1 MIKYIM
7 SRRVH
12 ERGLIGIGFC
22 IFIFAF
28 GYFVLEYIST
38 MEDPPLGNTLYILI
52 GSTFIFT
59 SILGFV
65 VILKYL
71 YDYKKK
77 KERRERKRRKHK
89 LFYLKD
95 SNRNKKVD

>member
-1 MIKYIM
+1 MIKNIM
-7 SRRVH
+7 SKKIN
-12 ERGLIGIGFC
+12 EKGLLGIVFC
-22 IFIFAF
+22 LFVFAL

-71 YDYKKK
+71 YDYNKK
-77 KERRERKRRKHK
+77 KERRQRKRKTQK

-95 SNRNKKVD
+95 TTKNKKVD

>member
-12 ERGLIGIGFC
+12 ERGMIGIGFC
-22 IFIFAF
+22 IFIFGL
-28 GYFVLEYIST
+28 GYFVLEHIST
-38 MEDPPLGNTLYILI
+38 MEDPPLGNTIYILI

-77 KERRERKRRKHK
+77 KERRNRKRGNHK

-95 SNRNKKVD
+95 SKRNKKVD